1 MNAAP
6 TRPRS
11 VTLTLWVVFLFGM
24 WNAGRVIVL
33 SLNIRTL
40 ATFNTTPAPWLRLII
55 ALGWVLLFGAAV
67 IALRQRRPF
76 ARRVIPYLFIAYAVY
91 ELGLLLIF
99 AQSPTARRSWLGN
112 FLFYGF
118 IILFSVWAL
127 NRTAVKTYF
136 LE

>member
-1 MNAAP
+1 MNTAP

-11 VTLTLWVVFLFGM
+11 VTLTLWVVFLLSV
-24 WNAGRVIVL
+24 WNAERVIVL

-40 ATFNTTPAPWLRLII
+40 AIFNTTPPPWFRLVM
-55 ALGWVLLFGAAV
+55 ALGWVILFGAAV

-76 ARRVIPYLFIAYAVY
+76 TRRAIPFLLIAYAVY

-99 AQSPTARRSWLGN
+99 AQSPSARRSWLLN
-112 FLFYGF
+112 SLFYGF

-127 NRTAVKTYF
+127 NRTAVRTYF
-136 LE
+136 KE